1 MNNKKVSPEI
11 NPPRI
16 IEINKE
22 FKKAL
27 DLLENTSKNLLITGR
42 AGTGKSTL
50 LDYFRKKTGKK
61 VVVLAPTGVAAVNV
75 KGETIHS
82 FFRFKPN
89 TTLQKIKKIKS
100 QKLSQIYQEIDTII
114 IDEISMVRADLLD
127 CVDTFLRLNGKDPD
141 SPFGGIQMVFIGD
154 LYQLPPVVLRKEK
167 EIFNSFYKSFY
178 FFAAKVFEHLDMEF
192 VELQKVYRQKDKQFI
207 KLLNAIRN
215 NTISEKDLEIINQKV
230 KPDIDLD
237 NLDYYIYLTS
247 TNKLAAKI
255 NHSQLEKINAEL
267 HVYHGVVE
275 GKFDEKYLPTDPELK
290 IKVGAQVMLL
300 NNDEYGRWVNGTIGR
315 VVEII
320 NMGETEEDIIMVEL
334 PEGNL
339 EEVYPYKWEL
349 FHFQLNPKTKN
360 LEAKVIGHFIQYP
373 LKLAWAITI
382 HKSQGKTFER
392 VIIDVSGGIFACGQI
407 YVALSRCRTLEGIIL
422 RKPIEKKHI
431 FMDRAIVDF
440 ITKYQYKI
448 SERDLPVEEKVK
460 IINQAIAKNN
470 PLRITYLKPNDE
482 KSDRIINPLRVGEM
496 TYLDKPFLGVEAFC
510 CDRKDTRVFRVDR
523 ILEISPLHPGGV
535 NKKS

>member
-1 MNNKKVSPEI
+1 MNKKKISLQTSSPVTV
-11 NPPRI
+11 
-16 IEINKE
+16 EINKE

-27 DLLENTSKNLLITGR
+27 DLLENTSKNILITGR

-50 LDYFRKKTGKK
+50 LDYFRRKTRKK

-89 TTLQKIKKIKS
+89 TTLEKIKKIKS
-100 QKLSQIYQEIDTII
+100 RKAARIYQEIDTII

-127 CVDTFLRLNGKDPD
+127 CVDRFLRLNGKDPD
-141 SPFGGIQMVFIGD
+141 LPFGGIQMVFIGD
-154 LYQLPPVVLRKEK
+154 LYQLPPVVLRKER
-167 EIFNSFYKSFY
+167 EIFNSFYKSSY
-178 FFAAKVFEHLDMEF
+178 FFDARVFEHLNMEF

-215 NTISEKDLEIINQKV
+215 NTVTEKDLEIINQKV
-230 KPDIDLD
+230 KPDIDL
-237 NLDYYIYLTS
+237 NHLNYYIYLTS

-255 NHSQLEKINAEL
+255 NHGQLERIKAEL
-267 HVYHGVVE
+267 HVYNGILE
-275 GKFDEKYLPTDPELK
+275 GKFDEKYLPTDLELK
-290 IKVGAQVMLL
+290 IKPGAQVMLL
-300 NNDEYGRWVNGTIGR
+300 NNDEHGRWVNGTIGR

-320 NMGETEEDIIMVEL
+320 NMGEAGEDIIMVEL
-334 PEGNL
+334 PEGNI

-349 FHFQLNPKTKN
+349 FHFQLNPKTRN

-382 HKSQGKTFER
+382 HKSQGKTFDR

-422 RKPIEKKHI
+422 RKPIERKHI
-431 FMDRAIVDF
+431 FMDREIVDF

-460 IINQAIAKNN
+460 LINQAIEKNN
-470 PLRITYLKPNDE
+470 PLKITYLKPNDE
-482 KSDRIINPLRVGEM
+482 KSNRIIKPRRVGEM
-496 TYLDKPFLGVEAFC
+496 TYRDKPFLGVEAFC
-510 CDRKDTRVFRVDR
+510 CDRRDTRVFRVDR
-523 ILEISPLHPGGV
+523 ILEITPLTPRGC
-535 NKKS
+535 K

>member
-1 MNNKKVSPEI
+1 MNKEEFSPET
-11 NPPRI
+11 NPPVTV
-16 IEINKE
+16 EINKE

-27 DLLENTSKNLLITGR
+27 GLLENTSKNVLITGR

-50 LDYFRKKTGKK
+50 LDYFRRKTQKK

-82 FFRFKPN
+82 FFGFKPN
-89 TTLQKIKKIKS
+89 TTLEKIKKIKS
-100 QKLSQIYQEIDTII
+100 KKFAQIYQKIDTII

-127 CVDTFLRLNGKDPD
+127 CVDTFLRLNGRDPD
-141 SPFGGIQMVFIGD
+141 LPFGGIQMVFIGD

-167 EIFNSFYKSFY
+167 EIFNSFYKSSY
-178 FFAAKVFEHLDMEF
+178 FFAARAFEQLDMEF

-207 KLLNAIRN
+207 KLLSAIRN
-215 NTISEKDLEIINQKV
+215 NTITEKELEIINQRV
-230 KPDIDLD
+230 NPDIDL
-237 NLDYYIYLTS
+237 NHLDYYIYLTS

-255 NHSQLEKINAEL
+255 NHGQLDRIKAEL
-267 HVYHGVVE
+267 HVYHGVLE
-275 GKFDEKYLPTDPELK
+275 GKFDEKYLPTDLELK
-290 IKVGAQVMLL
+290 IKVGSQVMLL

-320 NMGETEEDIIMVEL
+320 NREEEGEDIIRVEL
-334 PEGNL
+334 PEGNI

-382 HKSQGKTFER
+382 HKSQGKTFDR
-392 VIIDVSGGIFACGQI
+392 VIIDVSGGIFAYGQI
-407 YVALSRCRTLEGIIL
+407 YVALSRCRTLDGIIL
-422 RKPIEKKHI
+422 RRPIEKRHI
-431 FMDRAIVDF
+431 FMDREIVDF
-440 ITKYQYKI
+440 ITRYQYKI

-460 IINQAIAKNN
+460 IINQAIEKNN
-470 PLRITYLKPNDE
+470 PLKITYLKPNDE
-482 KSDRIINPLRVGEM
+482 KSNRIIKPLRVGEM

-510 CDRKDTRVFRVDR
+510 CDRRDTRVFRVDR
-523 ILEISPLHPGGV
+523 ILEIEHIAANLSRDI
-535 NKKS
+535 S